1 MLAPGDPEGHRDAAL
16 VDLGHAVAVLVEAWA
31 LAFQTELNFGNVGEQ
46 FCTFDYGCYDVAI
59 AKQQVIK
66 LIKVTFFGFEPP
78 CGEKTMFSGDQRDRG
93 NDRGRDGPMDKR
105 DALSI
110 EKV

>member
-1 MLAPGDPEGHRDAAL
+1 
-16 VDLGHAVAVLVEAWA
+16 
-31 LAFQTELNFGNVGEQ
+31 
-46 FCTFDYGCYDVAI
+46 
-59 AKQQVIK
+59 
-66 LIKVTFFGFEPP
+66 
-78 CGEKTMFSGDQRDRG
+78 MFSGDQRDRG